1 MAWAANPIRLM
12 LDGARRKSQRRG
24 GGGNWGCGCLVSDS
38 RLFVNEGLSG

>member
-24 GGGNWGCGCLVSDS
+24 GGELGMWLLGQRFSII
-38 RLFVNEGLSG
+38 R

>member
-24 GGGNWGCGCLVSDS
+24 GGGIGDVVAWSAILDYSLTRG
-38 RLFVNEGLSG
+38 